1 MIVFEESINI
11 EPLTVATLNTLTYFV
26 LNEDCVGR
34 APGGGVDHR
43 HGGRRVAHHRNV
55 LEAAAGVVTTVC
67 N

>member
-1 MIVFEESINI
+1 M
-11 EPLTVATLNTLTYFV
+11 ATLNTLTYFV